1 MCVLLYFCIQNDMY
15 LCNMEVF
22 IYFWFILTL
31 IYETNWL
38 FLAPSIESINF
49 SDKSIIFRCIIDFC
63 LFLLWQLLTRDHTL
77 PTFIHVFVLLWP
89 ITSGLCFSCNLLSTL
104 LSEVGRK
111 CITIQNIRNNQYK
124 IIIMSC
130 VMDPYALCILTY
142 IIMATFTQISYTL
155 YYFVSTVLEYLY
167 FSLYFT
173 LQNIKKILYF
183 LLLFLLFFAFYI
195 TSYQLK

>member
-15 LCNMEVF
+15 LCNMEVR
-22 IYFWFILTL
+22 FILTL

-49 SDKSIIFRCIIDFC
+49 SDKSNIFNCIIDFC
-63 LFLLWQLLTRDHTL
+63 LFLLWQ
-77 PTFIHVFVLLWP
+77 F
-89 ITSGLCFSCNLLSTL
+89 GLCFSCNLLSTL

-142 IIMATFTQISYTL
+142 MIMATFTQISYTL

-173 LQNIKKILYF
+173 LQNIKKRLYF
-183 LLLFLLFFAFYI
+183 LLLIYNFCFLHY
-195 TSYQLK
+195 